1 MKRKVYGF
9 VTVRT
14 QSSRLPSKCL
24 LPFGNTNVIRH
35 IIRRSKAFGIMPI
48 LCTTTNKSDSILEK
62 IAKSESVKIF
72 RGSEKNKLK
81 RWYDCARKFNI
92 NYFHT
97 IDADD
102 PFFCHKSI
110 FSSMDLLI
118 NKKLDIVLPSKQSS
132 AGLAI
137 EGYSISYSFLRNI
150 MSKLNSEKL
159 DTEMF
164 SKFLDLK
171 KCKSKIFIEKYKNF
185 KCRLTLDYIEDYYL
199 LFSLCK
205 ILGNNVQRTKIN
217 KFMLNNPDF
226 YKINWFRN
234 KDWKAKQRKQLS

>member
-1 MKRKVYGF
+1 
-9 VTVRT
+9 
-14 QSSRLPSKCL
+14 
-24 LPFGNTNVIRH
+24 
-35 IIRRSKAFGIMPI
+35 
-48 LCTTTNKSDSILEK
+48 
-62 IAKSESVKIF
+62 
-72 RGSEKNKLK
+72 
-81 RWYDCARKFNI
+81 
-92 NYFHT
+92 
-97 IDADD
+97 
-102 PFFCHKSI
+102 
-110 FSSMDLLI
+110 
-118 NKKLDIVLPSKQSS
+118 
-132 AGLAI
+132 
-137 EGYSISYSFLRNI
+137 
-150 MSKLNSEKL
+150 
-159 DTEMF
+159 MF